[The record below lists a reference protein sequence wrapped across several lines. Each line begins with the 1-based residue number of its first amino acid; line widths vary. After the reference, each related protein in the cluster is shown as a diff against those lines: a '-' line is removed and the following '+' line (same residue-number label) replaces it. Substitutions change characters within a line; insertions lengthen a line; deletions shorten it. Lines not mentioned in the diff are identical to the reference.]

1 MLHMRIKNIM
11 LLLILLIFPMSLSID
26 NVSANESL
34 EVEDI
39 ILEALN
45 GDSEVGLKEEVE
57 KELEKLSLDEL
68 KLLVDNLSKK
78 ENLSSKETTVLRSA
92 EKELENFADLG
103 ADHSSLMSVINENL
117 SEDELIKNELDSM
130 DYNSREKLYNKL
142 KEKEDLSNEEKT
154 ILEKLE
160 EGYTFPAWKIPLYTV
175 LSVIAFLVLVNIIV
189 KLFS

>member
-1 MLHMRIKNIM
+1 MRVKNIM
-11 LLLILLIFPMSLSID
+11 LLLILLIFPMFLSIG

-57 KELEKLSLDEL
+57 KELVKLTNEEL
-68 KLLVDNLSKK
+68 KLLVDKLSKK

-117 SEDELIKNELDSM
+117 SEDEFIESVLYSM
-130 DYNSREKLYNKL
+130 NYNSREKIYNKL
-142 KEKEDLSNEEKT
+142 KEKEDLSDEEKT
-154 ILEKLE
+154 ILEILE
-160 EGYTFPAWKIPLYTV
+160 EGYTFPAWKIPIYTI
-175 LSVIAFLVLVNIIV
+175 LSVIACLVLINIIV